1 MFSFQRQTTI
11 MKLNVDDNAFT
22 SAGEENHL
30 TKDTHVDYNENNVKN
45 ACTLPS
51 PMPKISTNTQSLTC
65 SEEQITMLRNVSK
78 FVESKQIEDDICGEW
93 RDLAFILDRLFLL
106 LYIVLTVMVTIL
118 FLLLCAV
125 Q

>member
-1 MFSFQRQTTI
+1 
-11 MKLNVDDNAFT
+11 MKLNVDALDDNAFA
-22 SAGEENHL
+22 SADAENHL
-30 TKDTHVDYNENNVKN
+30 NKDTHTVDYNENNVKN
-45 ACTLPS
+45 ARTLPS
-51 PMPKISTNTQSLTC
+51 PMSEISASTQSLAC

-106 LYIVLTVMVTIL
+106 LYIVLTVMVTIV

>member
-1 MFSFQRQTTI
+1 
-11 MKLNVDDNAFT
+11 
-22 SAGEENHL
+22 
-30 TKDTHVDYNENNVKN
+30 
-45 ACTLPS
+45 
-51 PMPKISTNTQSLTC
+51 
-65 SEEQITMLRNVSK
+65 MLRNVSK
-78 FVESKQIEDDICGEW
+78 FVESKQIEDDISGEW